1 MKIKIQ
7 NSLKRLCA
15 DSIRGTKAENK
26 DTNQS
31 RQLRSSKSDGITSKT
46 CANENQ
52 MKSLEKNTNPLNP
65 CYRERMQHKNLHK
78 ATSSCTQNVNEKM
91 TFNQKDSVSQSRYS

>member
-31 RQLRSSKSDGITSKT
+31 RQLHSPKSDGITSET

-52 MKSLEKNTNPLNP
+52 MKTLKKNTNPLIP
-65 CYRERMQHKNLHK
+65 CYRERMQNKNLHK
-78 ATSSCTQNVNEKM
+78 ATSSCSQNLNEKM